1 MPEPHLPDR
10 SLMGFG
16 GKVHGEEPISRTFAM
31 SDFACIALALAL
43 FAGAALYARA
53 CGQL

>member
-1 MPEPHLPDR
+1 MGSGRRVHREELIPR
-10 SLMGFG
+10 SFVML
-16 GKVHGEEPISRTFAM
+16 
-31 SDFACIALALAL
+31 DFASIALAFAL

>member
-1 MPEPHLPDR
+1 
-10 SLMGFG
+10 MGFG
-16 GKVHGEEPISRTFAM
+16 RKVRGEEPVSRTFAM
-31 SDFACIALALAL
+31 LDFACFATAFAL